1 MIAETFE
8 NMVLPI
14 TEFKKHIGKYLK
26 ELTSPKIL
34 LTHNKPSAVLVPYE
48 QFKAM
53 EKIIEKQM
61 DLELLNL
68 MEERLTNPNA
78 KYVEHDE
85 FFKSLG
91 V

>member
-8 NMVLPI
+8 TMVLPI

-34 LTHNKPSAVLVPYE
+34 LTHNKPSAVIVPYE

-61 DLELLNL
+61 DLELLSL
-68 MEERLTNPNA
+68 MKQRLDDPNA
-78 KYVEHDE
+78 EYLRHDD